1 MKFCLKIL
9 CITLCLALG
18 AAALAGC
25 SSQSAPAS
33 SGSAASAS
41 GTGAEAHEPGLFID
55 GERVEADPVLK
66 FNGEEVPFDLYR
78 YIFLTFCD
86 RFAGEDA
93 GYWEDMSDENTAQ
106 AAEAVKLYTLNNALS
121 FPMFRQWAKE
131 LGVSLTEEEKAEIEQ
146 VAADWEEY
154 LGSEEEYESFLSI
167 NHLTKELAI
176 QMELDTQLSNKVLE
190 AAFGENIK
198 ADVLENFVHVQHVLI
213 QFEDAEAD
221 DHSAEL
227 AKAEEVLEK
236 AKAGEDFNALM
247 EEYNEDP
254 GEPEEGYYFPA
265 GVMVQEFEDASFA
278 LKDGEISDIVETSYG
293 YHIIKRLPMD
303 ESYIDAHLLDLA
315 ADSSVNEQMQQEMD
329 ERLRAG
335 DIWYCDEY
343 DQISPATLF

>member
-1 MKFCLKIL
+1 
-9 CITLCLALG
+9 
-18 AAALAGC
+18 
-25 SSQSAPAS
+25 
-33 SGSAASAS
+33 
-41 GTGAEAHEPGLFID
+41 
-55 GERVEADPVLK
+55 
-66 FNGEEVPFDLYR
+66 
-78 YIFLTFCD
+78 
-86 RFAGEDA
+86 
-93 GYWEDMSDENTAQ
+93 
-106 AAEAVKLYTLNNALS
+106 
-121 FPMFRQWAKE
+121 
-131 LGVSLTEEEKAEIEQ
+131 
-146 VAADWEEY
+146 
-154 LGSEEEYESFLSI
+154 
-167 NHLTKELAI
+167 
-176 QMELDTQLSNKVLE
+176 MELDTQLSNKVLE
-190 AAFGENIK
+190 AAFGEDIK

-213 QFEDAEAD
+213 QIEDAEAD

-236 AKAGEDFNALM
+236 ARAGEDFNALM

>member
-33 SGSAASAS
+33 SGSAASVS

-55 GERVEADPVLK
+55 GERAEADPVLK

-121 FPMFRQWAKE
+121 FPMFRQWAEE
-131 LGVSLTEEEKAEIEQ
+131 LGVSLTEEEKAEIDQ

-154 LGSEEEYESFLSI
+154 FGSEEEYESFLSI
-167 NHLTKELAI
+167 NHLTRELAI

-190 AAFGENIK
+190 AAFGEDIK

-221 DHSAEL
+221 DPL
-227 AKAEEVLEK
+227 C
-236 AKAGEDFNALM
+236 
-247 EEYNEDP
+247 
-254 GEPEEGYYFPA
+254 
-265 GVMVQEFEDASFA
+265 
-278 LKDGEISDIVETSYG
+278 
-293 YHIIKRLPMD
+293 
-303 ESYIDAHLLDLA
+303 
-315 ADSSVNEQMQQEMD
+315 
-329 ERLRAG
+329 RARQG
-335 DIWYCDEY
+335 
-343 DQISPATLF
+343 